1 MKLSAFS
8 PEAYSLSK
16 MLQCDVDMGVQ
27 VGQDLE
33 EIYWRPGNGTAFL
46 DLVQQLTG
54 EALTAD
60 AWVSKLKE
68 SVSSVVQQEEQE
80 YKEAVQQGP
89 KIKPGDDQQ
98 ICHPAQFFVH
108 VQQGFKW
115 GTSTHVGQ
123 GAMGNYVQA
132 LQPILRKPFDK
143 KLHKKLDSHWFL
155 LWLTFKSIILI
166 G

>member
-1 MKLSAFS
+1 
-8 PEAYSLSK
+8 
-16 MLQCDVDMGVQ
+16 MLQRDIGMSVQ

-33 EIYWRPGNGTAFL
+33 EVYWRPGNGAAFL

-80 YKEAVQQGP
+80 YQKAVQKGP
-89 KIKPGDDQQ
+89 KIKPGDDHQ
-98 ICHPAQFFVH
+98 ICHPAQSCLH
-108 VQQGFKW
+108 VQQGYGVHQHIYIPVRHRPWAAGFATCMCK
-115 GTSTHVGQ
+115 S
-123 GAMGNYVQA
+123 
-132 LQPILRKPFDK
+132 FDK
-143 KLHKKLDSHWFL
+143 KIYMKLKSDVVDSHWFL
-155 LWLTFKSIILI
+155 LWLTFKRMLI